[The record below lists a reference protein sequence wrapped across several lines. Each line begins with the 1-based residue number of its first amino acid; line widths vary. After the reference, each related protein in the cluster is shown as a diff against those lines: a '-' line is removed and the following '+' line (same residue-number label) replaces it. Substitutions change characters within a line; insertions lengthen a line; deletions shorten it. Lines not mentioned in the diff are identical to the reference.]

1 MILTLKRFL
10 YKQSEGGEAFESG
23 STVIFKRRQVVHL
36 SADGPVNYSEGAV
49 GAAAAAAGG
58 FRTDTEISGRQHD
71 HLFGRELQA
80 ASSWLDPQLDSSEL
94 EDSKRRSSK
103 VMETV
108 ERFQHLVSFRLTLTC
123 SYVVYR

>member
-1 MILTLKRFL
+1 M
-10 YKQSEGGEAFESG
+10 
-23 STVIFKRRQVVHL
+23 IFKHHQIVHL
-36 SADGPVNYSEGAV
+36 SADGPVNYSEGTV

-80 ASSWLDPQLDSSEL
+80 ASSWLDPQLDSGEL

-103 VMETV
+103 VSKRNRDTSKDPDMI
-108 ERFQHLVSFRLTLTC
+108 
-123 SYVVYR
+123 